1 MIIAAT
7 ILLPW
12 ILTVLIPFSFIR
24 KNLVFLYLSTLSV
37 MGPLVGLSF
46 FSYEFPSLLAGLVGC
61 TMTAFLI
68 KFRVGL
74 VDQTPEDAVVMEA
87 LQSGDGDAEK
97 GFVAAIATEDLGEST
112 ERNDDDD
119 AMPITE
125 TDDYNNTLGTSSKV
139 KGNWT
144 TDDAQKD
151 SAEAPATVVNVLSVS
166 SNRVVLDAANTL
178 KEPHT
183 ASLFQSSIN
192 ADELLGPRKSFAE
205 GYMREVVG
213 RTFPIWGVV
222 LTLILTR
229 VPVFKIKGALT
240 SQTPYWGVQFGT
252 YGDFR
257 ISAAL
262 VLQLKNILTYPNLN
276 WKYEVLYVPFLI
288 PFVLISLLAMLIYR
302 RDMSCRPRD
311 IAGTVASRLK
321 NPAIAVM
328 GALVL
333 VQLMLKGGKE
343 SPAHL
348 LGFILARWLKGGF
361 VAISPL
367 VGALG
372 SFFSGSTT
380 VSNLTFGEIQR
391 IAATEIGIN
400 VNSMLALQTIGAS
413 AGNGICLN
421 NIIAGLTVVGLN
433 VSEGQIL
440 KRTAKYVF
448 SLTTIATIVMLAI
461 FIRF

>member
-1 MIIAAT
+1 
-7 ILLPW
+7 
-12 ILTVLIPFSFIR
+12 
-24 KNLVFLYLSTLSV
+24 

-46 FSYEFPSLLAGLVGC
+46 FSYEFPSLLAGLIGC
-61 TMTAFLI
+61 AVTAFLI
-68 KFRVGL
+68 KFQVGL
-74 VDQTPEDAVVMEA
+74 VEQTAEDAMILED
-87 LQSGDGDAEK
+87 LQPGDADAEK
-97 GFVAAIATEDLGEST
+97 GIIDAITAEDALGGST
-112 ERNDDDD
+112 ERIEDDDD
-119 AMPITE
+119 DNDMQGMEIA
-125 TDDYNNTLGTSSKV
+125 NNDNKLKATSKV
-139 KGNWT
+139 TGNWN
-144 TDDAQKD
+144 DDAQQD
-151 SAEAPATVVNVLSVS
+151 NAEEPDTVVNISSVNT
-166 SNRVVLDAANTL
+166 NRAAVETSTV
-178 KEPHT
+178 KESHT
-183 ASLFQSSIN
+183 ASLFQSSIR

-205 GYMREVVG
+205 GYIREVIM

-229 VPVFKIKGALT
+229 VPVFKIKGILT

-257 ISAAL
+257 ISASL

-276 WKYEVLYVPFLI
+276 WKYEVFYVPFLI
-288 PFVLISLLAMLIYR
+288 PFVFISLLAMLIYR
-302 RDMSCRPRD
+302 KDMTCRPRD
-311 IAGTVASRLK
+311 IAWTVASRLK

-343 SPAHL
+343 SPAHI

-391 IAATEIGIN
+391 IAAKEIGIN
-400 VNSMLALQTIGAS
+400 ANSMLALQAVGAS

-433 VSEGQIL
+433 VSEGEIL
-440 KRTAKYVF
+440 KRTSKFVF

>member
-1 MIIAAT
+1 
-7 ILLPW
+7 
-12 ILTVLIPFSFIR
+12 
-24 KNLVFLYLSTLSV
+24 

-61 TMTAFLI
+61 TVTAFLI

-74 VDQTPEDAVVMEA
+74 VDQAPEDAVVIEA
-87 LQSGDGDAEK
+87 RQSGDGDAEK
-97 GFVAAIATEDLGEST
+97 GFVAAIATEDLGGST
-112 ERNDDDD
+112 ERIDDDD
-119 AMPITE
+119 DNVMPVTE
-125 TDDYNNTLGTSSKV
+125 TDDFNNTLRTSSKV
-139 KGNWT
+139 T
-144 TDDAQKD
+144 
-151 SAEAPATVVNVLSVS
+151 EAPDTVVTVSSVT
-166 SNRVVLDAANTL
+166 SNRVGVEAANTL

-240 SQTPYWGVQFGT
+240 SQTPYGGVQFGT

-276 WKYEVLYVPFLI
+276 WKYEVFYVPFLI
-288 PFVLISLLAMLIYR
+288 PFVLISLLAMLMYR

-400 VNSMLALQTIGAS
+400 VNSMLALQSVGAS